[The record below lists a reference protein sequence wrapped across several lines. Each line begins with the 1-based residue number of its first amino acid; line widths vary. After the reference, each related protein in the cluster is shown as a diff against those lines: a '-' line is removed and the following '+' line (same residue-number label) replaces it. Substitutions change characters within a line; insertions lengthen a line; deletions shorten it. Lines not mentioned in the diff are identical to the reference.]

1 MKKETPMMEQ
11 YHRIKNRNKDSI
23 LLFRLGDFYEM
34 FESDAVDASSILNI
48 TLTRRNAVPMCGFP
62 HHAADTYIAKLINN
76 GKKIAICEQR
86 NGSDEDDPIGH
97 GLNVKGTAGARGIVK
112 REVVEII
119 SPGMITN
126 PELLKNKSNNFIAAL
141 YGNEKKRK
149 LRLACGCLD
158 ISTGEFLSIGLP
170 QEDTLDALQNEI
182 ESNGVREILHP
193 ESFCRSDV
201 FSIFIEKLRKLEPEI
216 IIRAVSDQLFS
227 RASAGEALKGQFSIA
242 NAGILEI
249 KSETGLIACG
259 AVLAYVQD
267 NVKHKM
273 PHIRWVTEKRN
284 EGILVIDNA
293 TKKHLELTESQTDG
307 SHRGTLLGILD
318 KTVTAMGGRLLKKRI
333 NNPSRNLIE
342 INDRLEKTG
351 YFVENSAGL
360 EGLIKELSNVL
371 DIERIISRLSVG
383 KGNARELIGLK
394 NSLLSINRI
403 RSVLEEIKE
412 FREEAGSIS
421 DFSEICEI
429 ISSAIV
435 EDPAP
440 TIRDGGI
447 IKNGF
452 SEKLDEFRK
461 INLENREWINRYQG
475 DERER
480 TGIASLKVKYNKII
494 GYYIEVTKP
503 NLDLVPSSY
512 LKKQTLVNAERF
524 TTGELEKHEALLMEA
539 REDSNTLEF
548 TIFEEIRN
556 KVLDL
561 TDDLYH
567 SAEIAARL
575 DVYTTFALAAAENG
589 YVMPEMVENNVLE
602 ITGGR
607 HPVVEE
613 LGEES
618 FIENDLFL
626 NDRDRRIMILTGPNM
641 AGKSTYLRQA
651 ALITIMAHVG
661 SFVPA
666 KSAVIGLVDRVFS
679 RIGSADRLV
688 KGESTFLVEMIETS
702 RILHY
707 ASHRSLIIMDEIGRG
722 TSTYDGLSI
731 AWAVLEYLLDEKKA
745 GAKVLFATHY
755 HEITALGKSH
765 GVVNYNATVKEWND
779 SIIFLRKIVP
789 GSASKSYGVEVAR
802 MAGIPDRV
810 IERAKSILNGLEAEY
825 GSYMSHIIGAQQ
837 HESSRGD
844 NDSKEDVSEAKLL
857 DDDMSVQLGLFPSP
871 YEILIN
877 ELKNIDINQMTPI
890 EALALLDRLQKS
902 ME

>member
-1 MKKETPMMEQ
+1 MIKKF
-11 YHRIKNRNKDSI
+11 I
-23 LLFRLGDFYEM
+23 
-34 FESDAVDASSILNI
+34 
-48 TLTRRNAVPMCGFP
+48 
-62 HHAADTYIAKLINN
+62 YINS
-76 GKKIAICEQR
+76 R
-86 NGSDEDDPIGH
+86 NGTENDDPIGRD
-97 GLNVKGTAGARGIVK
+97 LDVKGTSKARGIVK
-112 REVVEII
+112 REVIEII

-126 PELLKNKSNNFIAAL
+126 PGLLKNNSNNCIAAV
-141 YGNEKKRK
+141 YGKKEQGR

-158 ISTGEFLSIGLP
+158 ISTGEFLSIALP

-182 ESNGVREILHP
+182 EGNGVREILHP
-193 ESFCRSDV
+193 ESFLQSDG
-201 FSIFIEKLRKLEPEI
+201 FSIFIERLRKLEPEI

-227 RASAGEALKGQFSIA
+227 GTSAGEVLMEQFSIA

-249 KSETGLIACG
+249 KDETGLIACR

-267 NVKHKM
+267 NVKQKM
-273 PHIRWVTEKRN
+273 PHIRWVTEKSN
-284 EGILVIDNA
+284 EDILVIDNA
-293 TKKHLELTESQTDG
+293 TKKHLELTESQTEG
-307 SHRGTLLGILD
+307 SRRGTLLGILD

-333 NNPSRNLIE
+333 NNPSRNLNE
-342 INDRLEKTG
+342 INGRLEKTG
-351 YFVENSAGL
+351 YFVENASGL
-360 EGLIKELSNVL
+360 ESLRKELSNVL

-394 NSLLSINRI
+394 NSLLSINRV
-403 RSVLEEIKE
+403 RCVLEEIKE
-412 FREEAGSIS
+412 FREEAGSVS
-421 DFSEICEI
+421 DFSEICGI

-435 EDPAP
+435 DDPAP

-447 IKNGF
+447 IRNGF
-452 SEKLDEFRK
+452 NEKLDEFRN

-475 DERER
+475 EQREK
-480 TGIASLKVKYNKII
+480 TGVTSLKVKYNKII

-503 NLDLVPSSY
+503 NLGLVPSSY

-524 TTGELEKHEALLMEA
+524 TTGELEKHEVLLMEA
-539 REDSNTLEF
+539 REQSNSLEF

-561 TDDLYH
+561 TDDLFH
-567 SAEIAARL
+567 SSEITARL
-575 DVYTTFALAAAENG
+575 DVYTALALAAAENG
-589 YVMPEMVENNVLE
+589 YVMPEMVEDNVIE

-618 FIENDLFL
+618 FIENDLSL
-626 NDRDRRIMILTGPNM
+626 NDTDRRIMILTGPNM

-666 KSAVIGLVDRVFS
+666 KSAVFGLVDRVFS
-679 RIGSADRLV
+679 RIGSADRLI

-745 GAKVLFATHY
+745 GIKVIFATHY

-765 GVVNYNATVKEWND
+765 GVINYNATVKEWND
-779 SIIFLRKIVP
+779 SVIFLRKIIP

-825 GSYMSHIIGAQQ
+825 GSYVSHLIGAQQ
-837 HESSRGD
+837 LASSRGD
-844 NDSKEDVSEAKLL
+844 NGSDEEGRKANSQDE
-857 DDDMSVQLGLFPSP
+857 DMSVQLGLFPSP

-877 ELKNIDINQMTPI
+877 ELKNIDVNKMTPI
-890 EALALLDRLQKS
+890 EALTLLDRLQKS
-902 ME
+902 IK